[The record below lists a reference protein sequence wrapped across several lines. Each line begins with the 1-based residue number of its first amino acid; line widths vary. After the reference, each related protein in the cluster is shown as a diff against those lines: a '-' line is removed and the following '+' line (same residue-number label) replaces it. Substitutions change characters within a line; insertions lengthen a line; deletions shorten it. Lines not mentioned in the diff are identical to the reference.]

1 MGDRA
6 GLGALEDFRERR
18 ALFGARKDECEVDE
32 PTVRKQCGGERQ
44 SEESREFRGQ
54 QRLAGVTREGWRGKE
69 NGVRGSSP
77 HWLCDYGQVAAPPH
91 SREQEPGPWWV
102 PMCALGWSKCPPPST
117 WAGLDKL

>member
-6 GLGALEDFRERR
+6 GLGALGDFRERR
-18 ALFGARKDECEVDE
+18 GLFGAQKDECEVDE

-54 QRLAGVTREGWRGKE
+54 QRLAVGDQRGVEGKGM
-69 NGVRGSSP
+69 GSE
-77 HWLCDYGQVAAPPH
+77 APPLTGCVTMGRSLH
-91 SREQEPGPWWV
+91 PHTPGSRNLAHGGYPCVPWDGP
-102 PMCALGWSKCPPPST
+102 SYPPPST

>member
-77 HWLCDYGQVAAPPH
+77 HWLCDYGQNLLPC
-91 SREQEPGPWWV
+91 PGWHFFSWKKV
-102 PMCALGWSKCPPPST
+102 TVIGCLGAWDELIWGS
-117 WAGLDKL
+117 AENDGH